1 MKNNNIKKKTN
12 KSPLSKLSPSNKNKS
27 KKNIN
32 FNITAFKNNEFN
44 NIILSPKKY
53 KEEIVLP
60 KKKIIPNT
68 AYHRKTKSSS
78 QNYVQYQNM
87 INNSYNNLSKS
98 VSKLSY
104 IFKRNE
110 NRKKNEIIN
119 YDSSS
124 RNKYELFKKK
134 FNNEKSS
141 NLLSISFSLK
151 DFRNNIINAFS
162 NSEIKREKYSN
173 QTNIKNNKSLFI
185 FDNLNNIEETR
196 NTTSITGFNNSNLL
210 YKKYMLN
217 QENKNIKSAKYIKIN
232 KKPKNQLFPSNNNS
246 CKMIT
251 FTNNNINNNIKCNK
265 INEPK
270 KLYHYICNNND
281 INNKSN
287 KKINYKQNK
296 PKNMILSKRTYKN
309 SISKIQTTRKISFF
323 NAISENLKLHYKSK
337 LNKYVLKN
345 EFNYNIKSLKSPKK
359 KNVYINFRR
368 RKNKSQENKSKIIN
382 EYNNQID
389 EFQSVEEIHFI
400 FVQMNQKKNA
410 FFKNQY
416 NQNTCN

>member
-1 MKNNNIKKKTN
+1 MKK
-12 KSPLSKLSPSNKNKS
+12 
-27 KKNIN
+27 
-32 FNITAFKNNEFN
+32 FNYLIFWD

-162 NSEIKREKYSN
+162 NSEIKMFSD
-173 QTNIKNNKSLFI
+173 LC
-185 FDNLNNIEETR
+185 
-196 NTTSITGFNNSNLL
+196 
-210 YKKYMLN
+210 
-217 QENKNIKSAKYIKIN
+217 
-232 KKPKNQLFPSNNNS
+232 P
-246 CKMIT
+246 
-251 FTNNNINNNIKCNK
+251 
-265 INEPK
+265 
-270 KLYHYICNNND
+270 
-281 INNKSN
+281 
-287 KKINYKQNK
+287 
-296 PKNMILSKRTYKN
+296 
-309 SISKIQTTRKISFF
+309 
-323 NAISENLKLHYKSK
+323 
-337 LNKYVLKN
+337 
-345 EFNYNIKSLKSPKK
+345 
-359 KNVYINFRR
+359 
-368 RKNKSQENKSKIIN
+368 
-382 EYNNQID
+382 
-389 EFQSVEEIHFI
+389 
-400 FVQMNQKKNA
+400 
-410 FFKNQY
+410 
-416 NQNTCN
+416 